1 MTPLQPGLSTAG
13 AIFTYAGNGMR
24 GVTGDGRQA
33 TTAFFESPQGMSV
46 DSVTGNLYVVDTY
59 RVLRMIN
66 KTTGIITCVAGGGY
80 TKSRGDGGLAVL
92 ATLFSPNDVAIDPL
106 NGNIYIADGSTIRMV
121 TKITGIIT
129 TIAGNSTRSGYAGDG
144 GLATLATLSSPQGID
159 VDPNT
164 GDLYIADSRN
174 HAVRM
179 IKRSTGIISTIAGTG
194 GGGYAGDGGPA
205 TSAMFYG
212 PKNIAIEAATG
223 NIYITDGSTIRMVTK
238 ITGIITTIAGNSTRS
253 GYAGDGG
260 LATLATLSSPQGID
274 VDPNTGDLYIAD
286 SRNHAVRM
294 IKRSTGIISTIAGTG
309 EGGYAG
315 DGGPATSAKLNVP
328 YSVMLDASS
337 SMMYI
342 ADQNNYVVR
351 NIVLTPTTAVYS
363 PSMAPTGTGIVK

>member
-1 MTPLQPGLSTAG
+1 MYHYPLLNIVIVCELDQLTCKYNLMVWYTRDCCDHYLTSRFVIFLSHVTPLQPGLSTAG

-92 ATLFSPNDVAIDPL
+92 ATLFASNDVAIDPL
-106 NGNIYIADGSTIRMV
+106 NGNIYITDYSTIRMV

-129 TIAGNSTRSGYAGDG
+129 TIAGNSARSGYAGDG
-144 GLATLATLSSPQGID
+144 GLATLATLSSP
-159 VDPNT
+159 
-164 GDLYIADSRN
+164 
-174 HAVRM
+174 
-179 IKRSTGIISTIAGTG
+179 K
-194 GGGYAGDGGPA
+194 
-205 TSAMFYG
+205 
-212 PKNIAIEAATG
+212 
-223 NIYITDGSTIRMVTK
+223 
-238 ITGIITTIAGNSTRS
+238 
-253 GYAGDGG
+253 
-260 LATLATLSSPQGID
+260 GID

>member
-1 MTPLQPGLSTAG
+1 
-13 AIFTYAGNGMR
+13 
-24 GVTGDGRQA
+24 
-33 TTAFFESPQGMSV
+33 MSI
-46 DSVTGNLYVVDTY
+46 DSLTGNLYVADSY

-66 KTTGIITCVAGGGY
+66 KTTGNITTIAGGGY

-205 TSAMFYG
+205 TSAMLKR

-223 NIYITDGSTIRMVTK
+223 NIYIADTYNSAIRMVTK
-238 ITGIITTIAGNSTRS
+238 STGIITTIAGVGVPDYS
-253 GYAGDGG
+253 GDGR
-260 LATLATLSSPQGID
+260 LATMASLSLPSGVA
-274 VDPNTGDLYIAD
+274 VDALSGNLIIAD
-286 SRNHAVRM
+286 TYSDTIRM
-294 IKRSTGIISTIAGTG
+294 VTRSTGIITTIAGTDY
-309 EGGYAG
+309 GGYRG
-315 DGGPATSAKLNVP
+315 YGGNGGPAIYASLFLPK
-328 YSVMLDASS
+328 SVAVDASS
-337 SMMYI
+337 SMIYI
-342 ADQNNYVVR
+342 TDNDGASIR
-351 NIVLTPTTAVYS
+351 NIVGASATAISPPTMV
-363 PSMAPTGTGIVK
+363 PTGTGKFKRK

>member
-1 MTPLQPGLSTAG
+1 
-13 AIFTYAGNGMR
+13 
-24 GVTGDGRQA
+24 
-33 TTAFFESPQGMSV
+33 MSV
-46 DSVTGNLYVVDTY
+46 DSLTGNLYVADSFNGAI
-59 RVLRMIN
+59 RMIN
-66 KTTGIITCVAGGGY
+66 KTTGIITCVAGRGY
-80 TKSRGDGGLAVL
+80 SYRRGDGGLAVL
-92 ATLFSPNDVAIDPL
+92 ATLSFPNDVATDPL
-106 NGNIYIADGSTIRMV
+106 NGNIYIADGNTIRMI
-121 TKITGIIT
+121 TKSTGIIT
-129 TIAGNSTRSGYAGDG
+129 TIAGISTWSGYTGDG

-194 GGGYAGDGGPA
+194 EGGYAGDGGLA
-205 TSAMFYG
+205 TSAMLKR
-212 PKNIAIEAATG
+212 PEDIAIEGATG
-223 NIYITDGSTIRMVTK
+223 NIYIADGNTIRMITK
-238 ITGIITTIAGNSTRS
+238 STGIITTIAGNSTRAD
-253 GYAGDGG
+253 YTGDGG

-315 DGGPATSAKLNVP
+315 DGGPATSAKLSSP
-328 YSVMLDASS
+328 HSVVLDASS

-342 ADQNNYVVR
+342 ATQYNYVVR
-351 NIVLTPTTAVYS
+351 NLVWTPTTAVNSPSMAPTGYSPSIAPTKYS
-363 PSMAPTGTGIVK
+363 PSMAPTETGNIMRYYVI